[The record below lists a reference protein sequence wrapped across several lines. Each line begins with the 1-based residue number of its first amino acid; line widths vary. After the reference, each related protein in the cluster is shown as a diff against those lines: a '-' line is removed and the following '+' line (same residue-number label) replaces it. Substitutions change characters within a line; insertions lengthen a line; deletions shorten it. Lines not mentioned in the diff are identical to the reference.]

1 MENLCRF
8 SNSCGMLKKNN
19 CSHKDYVY
27 IKSKNNFENEDP
39 HHGEAILDYFKFKRL
54 EKANTKGSTTRN
66 YC

>member
-1 MENLCRF
+1 MKNLCRF
-8 SNSCGMLKKNN
+8 SNSCGKKKKNN